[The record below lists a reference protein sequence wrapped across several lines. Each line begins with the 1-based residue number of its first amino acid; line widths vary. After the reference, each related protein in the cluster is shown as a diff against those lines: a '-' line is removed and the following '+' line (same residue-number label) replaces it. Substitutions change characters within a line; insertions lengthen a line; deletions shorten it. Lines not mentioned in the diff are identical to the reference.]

1 MLGDGCCPGCAG
13 SVGKSM
19 PSDFELNVRLS
30 QNAESE
36 RDGSSAARACRIRA
50 SASSLRNVAS
60 ATGAAWP
67 DASRTAS
74 ANESC
79 SGVWAVSGRAPGA
92 SVSASSSRIFLGI
105 SPSLGGTLRE
115 AAKEDVNVVIEELP
129 CVEPLRRAQ
138 RERVLPVRG
147 VQHRR
152 NGQPDGKLYVHGSEL
167 ASLDA
172 PLDRRREQAVA
183 ATDDLIVE
191 EPRQRGEVARLGH
204 HQLRDTGQAR
214 LADARPPIAHQA
226 TDQVRRAALMLGH
239 ELLTARERWHD
250 GLEERFLAVE
260 VEVDGAFGHAG
271 AACHVGK
278 LRGRETALHE
288 QLERGGQDLS
298 RARLLTALPAGTRAT
313 QRLWGEFRHRWLQLL
328 TERSV
333 STCGSLAPSR
343 GGCTPVAAA

>member
-1 MLGDGCCPGCAG
+1 M
-13 SVGKSM
+13 VGRFGNSM
-19 PSDFELNVRLS
+19 PKDFELNVRLS
-30 QNAESE
+30 QAPETK
-36 RDGSSAARACRIRA
+36 RDGRSAARACRTRA

-92 SVSASSSRIFLGI
+92 SVSASSSGIFLGI

-115 AAKEDVNVVIEELP
+115 TAKEDVNVVIEELP

-152 NGQPDGKLYVHGSEL
+152 NCQPDGKLYVHGSEL
-167 ASLDA
+167 ASLDT

-183 ATDDLIVE
+183 ATDDLVVE
-191 EPRQRGEVARLGH
+191 EPRQRGEVSRLGH

-214 LADARPPIAHQA
+214 LTDARPPIADQA

-239 ELLTARERWHD
+239 ELLTARERRHDGFAHD
-250 GLEERFLAVE
+250 GLEERFLTVE
-260 VEVDGAFGHAG
+260 VQVDGAFGHAR
-271 AACHVGK
+271 AACHVGE
-278 LRGRETALHE
+278 LRGREPALHE
-288 QLERGGQDLS
+288 QLERRGQDLS
-298 RARLLTALPAGTRAT
+298 RARLLTALPAGTRST
-313 QRLWGEFRHRWLQLL
+313 RRSSGEFRHRRLL
-328 TERSV
+328 CYLLNGR
-333 STCGSLAPSR
+333 
-343 GGCTPVAAA
+343 